1 MVLKSL
7 DKTLSQLS
15 PALSSHTYSP
25 YCLKVK
31 VCYHNADPFDAKFPQ
46 FHYRSVFSVC
56 IPRNENLAI
65 SELACV
71 CLWYFLFT
79 YILISITLKC
89 ASYSQSRDSA
99 RWITGEHQENHQSPN
114 IIYADTGRLYSFPH
128 CLLLFSSSLPLLTA
142 LFPNSPF

>member
-15 PALSSHTYSP
+15 SVLPSHTYS

-31 VCYHNADPFDAKFPQ
+31 VCYHDADPFDANFPQ
-46 FHYRSVFSVC
+46 FRYRSVFSVC

-89 ASYSQSRDSA
+89 ASCSQSRDSV

-114 IIYADTGRLYSFPH
+114 IIYADTGGLYSFPH

-142 LFPNSPF
+142 LFPNSPS